1 MYLKYQSELKALD
14 IQALFYKME
23 LDYECRE
30 MDQSM
35 AHHQDPNVPR
45 HVNAAGLAEFKHDD
59 EIIALNKDIAKLTEQ
74 IGGQLDLHKDLVLER
89 NRLYSQKAKKFR
101 KKRAD
106 FVNQWWA
113 AAYDEYITG
122 NDFAERDT
130 TCLFDIYKKY
140 MPERSRIQESLFEKV
155 PLDSEKGKQCLHDMV
170 ALCKSTEKV
179 AYYPRMNPVNERCPV
194 CQLPMSRYVKQ
205 II

>member
-1 MYLKYQSELKALD
+1 
-14 IQALFYKME
+14 ME
-23 LDYECRE
+23 PDYECRE

-35 AHHQDPNVPR
+35 AHHRDPNIPR
-45 HVNAAGLAEFKHDD
+45 HVNAAGLAEFERDD

-113 AAYDEYITG
+113 AAYDEYIAG

-130 TCLFDIYKKY
+130 TCL
-140 MPERSRIQESLFEKV
+140 
-155 PLDSEKGKQCLHDMV
+155 
-170 ALCKSTEKV
+170 
-179 AYYPRMNPVNERCPV
+179 
-194 CQLPMSRYVKQ
+194 
-205 II
+205 